1 MKKFFALALSA
12 AVAISAIGGNENIR
26 IDPMPKLTLHSDRPA
41 QFFEEAYVIGNG
53 NLGAIIY
60 GGIGEERIALNDIT
74 LWTGEPEIGVTT
86 PDAYKAIPEIRAA
99 LEREDYRAAD
109 SLHRKVQGHY
119 SENYQPLGYLTI
131 KYPEPDSVL
140 ELGYT
145 RNLDLTNAIAQQL
158 YLTKGPHLYESV
170 YMASAPDSIIMVR
183 LRNEGREVVLSL
195 DSQLPHE
202 TKAVADSADGTITSD
217 GYAAYLS
224 LPGYTSFEEKL
235 RYDPA
240 RGTRFRTVV
249 KAVPD
254 EGGSVEALP
263 DGSLSVKNNS
273 EYIYLYI
280 TNVTSFNGFDRDPAK
295 DGRDYKRL
303 ADARIAAASAKGGN
317 QIWDDHVADY
327 KNLFDRVTIDLGS
340 TPDSIERL
348 PTEVQL
354 KRYTDLKEVNPDL
367 EELYF
372 QYGRYLLISSSR
384 TPGVPANLQGLWNE
398 YILPPWS
405 SNYTTNINVE
415 ENYWPAEVTALGE
428 LHETAMINWIDNLTR
443 SGEKTARHYYGVD
456 RGWCLGH
463 NSDMWAMTNPV
474 GLNTGDPTWANWNM
488 GGAWVATHIW
498 EHYLF
503 TKDKEYLKK
512 YYPALKGAAEFC
524 LGWLIEKDGKLITSP
539 STSPENRYVTPD
551 GYVGATFYGGA
562 ADLAMTRQCLMD
574 ARDAAKVLG
583 VDSDLQKEI
592 DRTLPRLYPYQI
604 GKKGN
609 LQEWYYDWEDQDP
622 THRHQS
628 HLFGLY
634 PGRHISVD
642 STPDLAKAAAR
653 SLEIKGDNT
662 TGWSTGWRV
671 NLLARLRDSEK
682 AYKMYRRLLQY
693 VSPDNYQGPDKR
705 SGGGTYPNLLDA
717 HAPFQIDGNFGGT
730 AGVAEMLIQS
740 TPESIILLPALPVEW
755 SNGKVT
761 GLRARG
767 GFVVDME
774 WKDGVIENAT
784 VVSPTG
790 GTTTITYPTTSGQ
803 KTAIMTLT
811 PGASKEL
818 N

>member
-1 MKKFFALALSA
+1 MKKLFALAISA
-12 AVAISAIGGNENIR
+12 VIAISAVADNENVRIGGLPR
-26 IDPMPKLTLHSDRPA
+26 LSLRADRPA
-41 QFFEEAYVIGNG
+41 QFFEEAFVIGNG
-53 NLGAIIY
+53 NLGAVIY
-60 GGIGEERIALNDIT
+60 GGVGEERISLNDIT
-74 LWTGEPEIGVTT
+74 LWTGEPENGVTT

-99 LEREDYRAAD
+99 LGREDYRAAD

-119 SENYQPLGYLTI
+119 SENYQPLGTLTI
-131 KYPEPDSVL
+131 KYSRPDSLL
-140 ELGYT
+140 EYS
-145 RNLDLTNAIAQQL
+145 RNLDITDATAQQVFM
-158 YLTKGPHLYESV
+158 TKPARLYESL
-170 YMASAPDSIIMVR
+170 YFASAPDSVIVVR
-183 LRNEGREVVLSL
+183 LCFDTKENVVLSL

-202 TKAVADSADGTITSD
+202 IKSVTRGEDGTITSD

-235 RYDPA
+235 RYDPE
-240 RGTRFRTVV
+240 RGIRFRTVV
-249 KAVPD
+249 KAVAED
-254 EGGSVEALP
+254 GGRVEALA
-263 DGSLSVKNNS
+263 DGSLRVKDS
-273 EYIYLYI
+273 KYIYLYI
-280 TNVTSFNGFDRDPAK
+280 TNVTSFNGFDRDPVK
-295 DGRDYKRL
+295 EGRDYKGL
-303 ADARIAAASAKGGN
+303 ADNRIASVSAKEFGD
-317 QIWDDHVADY
+317 IWDAHKADY
-327 KNLFDRVTIDLGS
+327 HALFDRVTLDLGS
-340 TPDSIERL
+340 TPDSIALL

-415 ENYWPAEVTALGE
+415 ENYWPAEVTGLGE

-443 SGEKTARHYYGVD
+443 SGKKTARHYYGVD

-463 NSDMWAMTNPV
+463 NSDIWAMTNPV

-512 YYPALKGAAEFC
+512 FYPALKGAAEFC

-539 STSPENRYVTPD
+539 STSPENRYVTPE

-562 ADLAMTRQCLMD
+562 ADLAMARQCLMD
-574 ARDAAKVLG
+574 ARDAAKTLG
-583 VDSDLQKEI
+583 VDSDLQREI
-592 DRTLPRLYPYQI
+592 DETLPAIYPYQI

-634 PGRHISVD
+634 PGRHIDVD
-642 STPDLAKAAAR
+642 STPELAKAAAR

-693 VSPDNYQGPDKR
+693 VSPDNYKGPDKR

-740 TPESIILLPALPVEW
+740 TPETITLLPALPSEW
-755 SNGKVT
+755 SSGKVT

-774 WKDGVIENAT
+774 WKDGVIVSAT
-784 VVSPTG
+784 IVSPSG
-790 GTTTITYPTTSGQ
+790 GSTIVAYPSADGVKLESVTLVPGGA
-803 KTAIMTLT
+803 KTL
-811 PGASKEL
+811 E
-818 N
+818 